1 MKGCRMPM
9 RRHSTVETEFQKIEV
24 WKSELSCEFRVS
36 GAVHAW
42 WHRDRYLTGLAWDNL
57 AAACLLRS
65 DGPPKSVLM
74 LGLAGGTTLRILRQ
88 LLPKCRFTA
97 VDIDRK
103 VVEVAREH
111 MHLDEIGMKVH
122 FADAY
127 RWASGRKERY
137 DVIIDDCYLAGAE
150 DVYRPEKKPG
160 RGIDVLTELLA
171 PGGLFLTNLVT
182 GSGHR
187 RVQSRTRAAFK
198 RAFAE
203 VRSVVT
209 PDSYN
214 ETLVGGSKVLT
225 GSRLREWQARFSRKK
240 DLDYWRRLQVRAVQ
254 LRKATDSPAD

>member
-1 MKGCRMPM
+1 MSLSRKAI
-9 RRHSTVETEFQKIEV
+9 VETSYQQIEV
-24 WKSELSCEFRVS
+24 WRSSAECEFRVS

-42 WHRDRYLTGLAWDNL
+42 WHRDRFLTGLAWDNL
-57 AAACLLRS
+57 AAACLLRPA
-65 DGPPKSVLM
+65 GPPKSVLM

-97 VDIDRK
+97 VDIDRE

-127 RWASGRKERY
+127 QWANGRSERY
-137 DVIIDDCYLAGAE
+137 DVIIDDCYLAGEE

-160 RGIDVLTELLA
+160 RGIDILTQLLA
-171 PGGLFLTNLVT
+171 PGGIFLTNLVT

-198 RAFAE
+198 RSFDE
-203 VRSVVT
+203 VRSVTT

-214 ETLVGGSKVLT
+214 ETLVGGNEVLT
-225 GSRLREWQARFSRKK
+225 GTSLREWEDRFSKKK
-240 DLDYWRRLQVRAVQ
+240 DLELWRRLHVRALQ
-254 LRKATDSPAD
+254 LVG